1 MSKQR
6 EYEDFI
12 KTISAANF
20 GGYNAIEYADGGLEY
35 YVSVQAI
42 LKWVGEYAN
51 LISRGAEIIHVDW
64 ESDKP
69 MFMYSTTLSCDLAKC
84 YVRNGYLQ
92 NSVGTFGF
100 TSGIPPFQNI
110 NAFREPKYA
119 KLNIDLRKEA
129 GTIEDISIYPQV
141 GNINYIYL
149 STYYLSQ
156 LIAKGSD
163 NKDNKVTIR
172 KFLQDIC
179 DGMNKAL
186 GSINDFQVTSNPDGI
201 VETLTIVDYQQ
212 KRIKGLAAKLKET
225 ERPATT
231 LQTQG
236 LGTMLT
242 KIQAQSSITP
252 ELADM
257 IAIGAQAQNQPV
269 GEEAASF
276 SLLSKGLTD
285 RVYPS
290 KTVGSNTDLVKQEEK
305 RKEAIESKYE
315 TALSAYAKLLKNQQ
329 PTGEDIFNPVTL
341 KSTEVNNLQNIAV
354 ELYKACLGMFT
365 ETGQTSTAFIPI
377 KVNLSLYGIAGIK
390 IYQKFKLSNNI
401 LPLSYKGNFEFL
413 VLGVSHT
420 VDSSRW
426 ETNISALITL
436 ADEPL
441 KKDGPLKPFSVRAKE
456 LKPGLAA
463 KFNPGDFPNVAKPDG
478 WPFYSDS
485 DAVPTNIAPPSS
497 ATPPSSSRNI
507 RPNKHIRNEYLPIL
521 NKITGYSRGLKML
534 ALTMTVQEGFSPKTK
549 SYTTNNPGNIGNTDA
564 GGTNKFKTLK
574 AGIQAQLRYVKKVAD
589 GKHRAYPKGSNK
601 IIEPYFSPEIA
612 RNAENYQ
619 LNPYLPGYE
628 FKPYTGTLEQFVKIY
643 ATGARGGNTYLSTI
657 ISFFKK
663 NGDTITPKTKLEDIN
678 KITGTK
684 DIIV

>member
-1 MSKQR
+1 MKYKSFIDIISTD
-6 EYEDFI
+6 DF
-12 KTISAANF
+12 AGF
-20 GGYNAIEYADGGLEY
+20 NAIEYADGGLEY
-35 YVSVQAI
+35 YISVQAV
-42 LKWVGEYAN
+42 LKWIGEYAN
-51 LISRGAEIIHVDW
+51 LISNGSEIIHVDW

-84 YVRNGYLQ
+84 YVRNGYLR
-92 NSVGTFGF
+92 NSVGTFDDK
-100 TSGIPPFQNI
+100 SGIPKFKNVDS
-110 NAFREPKYA
+110 FKDDKYA
-119 KLNIDLRKEA
+119 SLNQTLKEEA
-129 GTIEDISIYPQV
+129 GIIEDTSIYPQV

-156 LIAKGSD
+156 LITKGSD
-163 NKDNKVTIR
+163 NKDNKITIR

-186 GSINDFQVTSNPDGI
+186 GSINDFQVVSNVDGV
-201 VETLTIVDYQQ
+201 VENLTIIDYQQ
-212 KRIKGLAAKLKET
+212 KRVKGLAAKFKAT
-225 ERPATT
+225 DRVTTT

-285 RVYPS
+285 RIYPS
-290 KTVGSNTDLVKQEEK
+290 KTIGDTDLVKQEKE
-305 RKEAIESKYE
+305 RKEAIESDYQE
-315 TALSAYAKLLKNQQ
+315 ALSAYANLLKNQQ
-329 PTGEDIFNPVTL
+329 PTGQDAFNPVSL
-341 KSTEVNNLQNIAV
+341 KSTEVSNVQNIAV

-377 KVNLSLYGIAGIK
+377 KINLSLYGISGIK
-390 IYQKFKLSNNI
+390 IYQKFKLSNNV
-401 LPLSYKGNFEFL
+401 LPLSYKGNFEFV

-441 KKDGPLKPFSVRAKE
+441 KKDGPLKPFSVHAKTLTPGLRAKGSRPE
-456 LKPGLAA
+456 
-463 KFNPGDFPNVAKPDG
+463 DFPNIARPNG

-485 DAVPTNIAPPSS
+485 DAVPNNVAPPSS
-497 ATPPSSSRNI
+497 AKAPSSSRNI
-507 RPNKHIRNEYLPIL
+507 RPNKYIRNEYLPIL
-521 NKITGYSRGLKML
+521 NKAKYSRGLKML
-534 ALTMTVQEGFSPKTK
+534 ALTMTQQEGFNPKTK
-549 SYTTNNPGNIGNTDA
+549 SYQTNNPGNIGNTDA
-564 GGTNKFKTLK
+564 GATNKFKTLK
-574 AGIQAQLRYVKKVAD
+574 AGIDAQLSYVERVAL
-589 GKHRAYPKGSNK
+589 GTHPAYPKGETK
-601 IIEPYFSPEIA
+601 TIKPYFSPEIA

-663 NGDTITPKTKLEDIN
+663 NGENVTPKTKLEDIN

>member
-1 MSKQR
+1 MK
-6 EYEDFI
+6 YKGFI
-12 KTISAANF
+12 NTISTDDF
-20 GGYNAIEYADGGLEY
+20 GGFNAIEYADGGLEY
-35 YVSVQAI
+35 YVSVQAV
-42 LKWVGEYAN
+42 LKWIGEYAN
-51 LISRGAEIIHVDW
+51 LISNGSEIIHVDW

-84 YVRNGYLQ
+84 YVRNAYLR
-92 NSVGTFGF
+92 NSRGTFNNK
-100 TSGIPPFQNI
+100 SGIPSFKNI
-110 NAFREPKYA
+110 NTFEDIKYA
-119 KLNIDLRKEA
+119 SLNQTLKEEA
-129 GTIEDISIYPQV
+129 GTIEDTSIYPQV

-149 STYYLSQ
+149 STYHLSQ
-156 LIAKGSD
+156 LITKGSD
-163 NKDNKVTIR
+163 NKDNKITIR

-186 GSINDFQVTSNPDGI
+186 GSINDFQVISNVDGI
-201 VETLTIVDYQQ
+201 VENLTIIDYQQ
-212 KRIKGLAAKLKET
+212 KRIKGLAAKFKEADRNT
-225 ERPATT
+225 TT

-252 ELADM
+252 ELAGM

-276 SLLSKGLTD
+276 SLLSKGFTD
-285 RVYPS
+285 RIYPS
-290 KTVGSNTDLVKQEEK
+290 KTIGDTDLVKQEKE

-315 TALSAYAKLLKNQQ
+315 TALSAYANLLSNQQ
-329 PTGEDIFNPVTL
+329 PAGEGTFNPVSL
-341 KSTEVNNLQNIAV
+341 KSTEVSNLQNIAV

-377 KVNLSLYGIAGIK
+377 KINLSLYGISGIK
-390 IYQKFKLSNNI
+390 IYQKFKLSNNV
-401 LPLSYKGNFEFL
+401 LPLSYKGNFEFV

-436 ADEPL
+436 ADESL
-441 KKDGPLKPFSVRAKE
+441 KKDGPLKPFSVRANK
-456 LKPGLAA
+456 LTPGFDDAGA
-463 KFNPGDFPNVAKPDG
+463 NPEDFPNVAKPDG

-485 DAVPTNIAPPSS
+485 DAVPDNVAPPSS
-497 ATPPSSSRNI
+497 AKAPSSSRNI
-507 RPNKHIRNEYLPIL
+507 RPNKYIRNEYLPIL
-521 NKITGYSRGLKML
+521 NKAKYSRGLKML
-534 ALTMTVQEGFSPKTK
+534 ALTMTQQEGFYPKTK
-549 SYTTNNPGNIGNTDA
+549 SYQTNNPGNIGNTDA

-574 AGIQAQLRYVKKVAD
+574 AGIDAQLSYVERVAL
-589 GKHRAYPKGSNK
+589 GTHPAYPKGETK
-601 IIEPYFSPEIA
+601 TIEPYFSPEIA

-619 LNPYLPGYE
+619 LNPYLPGYK